1 MSKNRLSIFSLLISV
16 SLGISSTAIMQRING
31 FFFLNVFIG
40 AFLGA
45 ITILLLFHFIMKK
58 WKSSKEVLPYMVAIS
73 FLMTFSFLS
82 TIPLTI
88 DRSYSVWLLKNVADA
103 ESSNKDLTY
112 MALIENSETFFS
124 QSNGQLTRRISEQER
139 IGNIKVTSSGT
150 IELSPKGRYVV
161 RLNQLIGIVFG
172 LDPKYS
178 KLSP

>member
-1 MSKNRLSIFSLLISV
+1 
-16 SLGISSTAIMQRING
+16 MQRING

-45 ITILLLFHFIMKK
+45 LAILVLFHFFKQK
-58 WKSSKEVLPYMVAIS
+58 WKINKEVLPYMVAIS

-103 ESSNKDLTY
+103 ESSNKDLSY
-112 MALIENSETFFS
+112 MALIEKSETFFS
-124 QSNGQLTRRISEQER
+124 QSNGQLTRRIREQER
-139 IGNIKVTSSGT
+139 IGNIKVASSGT
-150 IELSPKGRYVV
+150 IELSQRGRFVV
-161 RLNQLIGIVFG
+161 KLNELIGIVFG
-172 LDPKYS
+172 LDPRYS